1 MTTIASSE
9 MGLICHG
16 KNIFCL
22 RPFFFKKTEIILYG
36 KKKKVKLLLQSSS
49 KYFKTF

>member
-36 KKKKVKLLLQSSS
+36 EKKKGKTITTII
-49 KYFKTF
+49 FKIF